1 MSANSQSYEELLMQ
15 EIQKTPE
22 EYWPNL
28 LQLVRLFRET
38 VTLNSAHNS
47 FRQGW
52 QEASKGHTHKVS
64 ELWEGIDVE

>member
-1 MSANSQSYEELLMQ
+1 MNDKPMDLEKLLAD
-15 EIQKTPE
+15 EVRRTPL

-38 VTLNSAHNS
+38 VTLKSAEES

-52 QEASKGHTHKVS
+52 QEALSDQTQDIAD
-64 ELWEGIDVE
+64 LWSGIDAE